1 MKQALTAKLKLH
13 TTPEQFKQLRDTQ
26 LAYRDALNYVSR
38 YAFAHGK
45 TSSNLTMHRGCYQEI
60 RVRFHLPSQMACS
73 VERDV
78 ASQYKGLWT
87 KLMKNREQRKAGY
100 TRKRF
105 KGLDQAPK
113 FVSPTLLYQYG
124 KDFSFKKEQQVSILT
139 LSGRLVVPYQGYDQH
154 LASISKGAE
163 IGAARLW
170 YDQPRKQFY
179 LLVTIEVE
187 CPDPTPEQQTQVV
200 GVDVGIR
207 YLAVTS
213 DDQGKATF
221 HSGKRVRARAN
232 HDARLR
238 KRLQKKGT
246 RAATRRLKAIS
257 GRERR
262 LKMQANHTLSKR
274 IIAKYPHVL
283 IGIEQLH
290 GIRERTKQR
299 KRRHKK
305 NGKGSEPVSVK
316 ARKANRI
323 SSQWSFAELHG
334 MLAYKAVLS
343 GSMVVRVDA
352 DYTSKGCPKCGQVC
366 DENRPRKGL
375 LFRCVTCRYTLHAD
389 LVGARNIVLRTLVVR
404 QDWATTGQLS
414 VAPEPSGSD
423 ASANEAKAARLRR
436 YAGLRG
442 MPEVSSS
449 PSRGLSI

>member
-1 MKQALTAKLKLH
+1 Q
-13 TTPEQFKQLRDTQ
+13 
-26 LAYRDALNYVSR
+26 
-38 YAFAHGK
+38 
-45 TSSNLTMHRGCYQEI
+45 
-60 RVRFHLPSQMACS
+60 PS
-73 VERDV
+73 
-78 ASQYKGLWT
+78 GGG
-87 KLMKNREQRKAGY
+87 RKD
-100 TRKRF
+100 RKRF

-154 LASISKGAE
+154 LNLLRNGAE
-163 IGAARLW
+163 IGASHLW
-170 YDQPRKQFY
+170 YDTPRKQFY
-179 LLVTIEVE
+179 LLVTIAVE
-187 CPDPTPEQQTQVV
+187 RPDPTPEQQTHVV
-200 GVDVGIR
+200 GVDVGVR

-213 DDQGKATF
+213 DEKGKATF

-232 HDARLR
+232 HYARLR

-262 LKMQANHTLSKR
+262 LKQQANHTISKR
-274 IIAKYPHVL
+274 IIQQHPHAL
-283 IGIEQLH
+283 IGIEQLS
-290 GIRERTKQR
+290 GIRECTKRR
-299 KRRHKK
+299 KRRRKK
-305 NGKGSEPVSVK
+305 HGKGSEPVSVK
-316 ARKANRI
+316 ARKANRVY
-323 SSQWSFAELHG
+323 SQWSFAELQG

-352 DYTSKGCPKCGQVC
+352 DYTSKGYPTCGQVC

-423 ASANEAKAARLRR
+423 VSAKEAKAARLRK
-436 YAGLRG
+436 YAGLRW
-442 MPEVSSS
+442 MPEASSS
-449 PSRGLSI
+449 PGRGLSI